1 MGKILCATRGGE
13 ASIRT
18 QKAAI
23 ERAKKNNDEL
33 IFFYVV
39 NVDFLAQ
46 ADYALRPDVVT
57 KEMDKMADF
66 LLAMAVERAEKGGV
80 AARYVMGHGNFVEQ
94 LKEAIEAEEISLVI
108 LGRPGE
114 DGSAFELE
122 GLQRL
127 AEAVQAETGVEFLI
141 A

>member
-23 ERAKKNNDEL
+23 ARAKKNKDEL

-39 NVDFLAQ
+39 DVDFLAQ

-80 AARYVMGHGNFVEQ
+80 GARYVMGHGNFVEQ
-94 LKEAIEAEEISLVI
+94 LKETIEAEGITLVI

-122 GLQRL
+122 GLKRL
-127 AEAVQAETGVEFLI
+127 AEALQAETGVEFLI

>member
-23 ERAKKNNDEL
+23 EHAQKNNDEL
-33 IFFYVV
+33 VFFYVV
-39 NVDFLAQ
+39 DVDFLAK
-46 ADYALRPDVVT
+46 AEFALRPDVVT

-66 LLAMAVERAEKGGV
+66 LLSMAVERAEKGGI
-80 AARYVMGHGNFVEQ
+80 AARYVLGHGNFVEQ
-94 LKEAIEAEEISLVI
+94 LKEAIKNENASLVI

-114 DGSAFELE
+114 DGSAFQLE
-122 GLQRL
+122 EIQRL
-127 AEAVQAETGVEFLI
+127 AEALQEETGVEFLI

>member
-23 ERAKKNNDEL
+23 KRAKQNKDEL

-80 AARYVMGHGNFVEQ
+80 AARYIMGHGNFVEQ
-94 LKEAIEAEEISLVI
+94 LKEAIEIEEISLVV

-127 AEAVQAETGVEFLI
+127 AEALQAETGVEFLI